1 VGIPAPH
8 RPNTGALPDHNRF
21 LTSGRHSARH
31 ASTPIDPAHRGHRAA
46 RRLRRSQ
53 AVGTAARRGLAEQRR
68 THDGRSADHTAK
80 GTGEQGTRLRLD
92 STEQEQAKLLE
103 EYRECLFQHGV
114 KEKPNDP
121 NRIAPAGAAKR
132 NLDESG
138 EPKSAYVACAAKKPL
153 PPVELDENANPNF
166 AAQWE
171 DNVRCLRAHGLKVH
185 TTEPGSW
192 TYDSSDTPVPDNEE
206 QLEHDCLRE
215 AFSGKKK

>member
-1 VGIPAPH
+1 VVDTVLGMPRHRLILLIAATALLGGCGGAKPSAQQPDVASLSSAAPTTAG
-8 RPNTGALPDHNRF
+8 RPT
-21 LTSGRHSARH
+21 T
-31 ASTPIDPAHRGHRAA
+31 
-46 RRLRRSQ
+46 
-53 AVGTAARRGLAEQRR
+53 
-68 THDGRSADHTAK
+68 TAK

-103 EYRECLFQHGV
+103 NYRECLFQHGV

-192 TYDSSDTPVPDNEE
+192 TYDSSDTYVPDNEE

-215 AFSGKKK
+215 AFGGKKN